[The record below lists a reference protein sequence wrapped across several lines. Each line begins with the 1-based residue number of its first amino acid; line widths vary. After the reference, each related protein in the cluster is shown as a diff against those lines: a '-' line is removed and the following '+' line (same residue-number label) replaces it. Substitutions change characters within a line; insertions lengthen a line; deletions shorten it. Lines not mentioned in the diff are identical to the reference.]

1 VTSLGPVRS
10 RIRHRFCIFAL
21 SIAVLFSL
29 NATAQNGQLQV
40 LPASIGFGKVSV
52 GSSQTVSLTLKNSGG
67 PKITIT
73 AANLSG
79 TSGFAGDA
87 P

>member
-1 VTSLGPVRS
+1 
-10 RIRHRFCIFAL
+10 
-21 SIAVLFSL
+21 
-29 NATAQNGQLQV
+29 
-40 LPASIGFGKVSV
+40 
-52 GSSQTVSLTLKNSGG
+52 VSLTLKNSGG